1 MADPIR
7 YVASTTIPLYTAKT
21 GGKKRMEL
29 LWGDRVRLLTQ
40 TGSRVRVMARGLEGY
55 VDRAS
60 LMEDSLL
67 ELYFIDVGQGDGVLV
82 RTPDDRHVLID
93 GGFTRTKQPTRK
105 SAADF
110 VDWKFVRDYER
121 DTIRLDAM
129 ISSHCDADHYGGLW
143 DLLND
148 DGDARSELNARK
160 VEVKAFYHAGVGWWT
175 NDTTTRYLGPVDDED
190 NLTQLLGDRDSLR
203 RGLNQNSNE
212 RLQGEWAE
220 FLRRVYQSE
229 AKVARLSDRTPFV
242 PGFGQGKVRMHVL
255 APVETKPGRL
265 PSLGKES
272 INTNGHSILIRVDY
286 GRVRILLTGDL
297 NAASQRRILD
307 AYSGRRVEFACDV
320 AKACHHGSA
329 DVSYEFLSTMS
340 PSATIISSGDNES
353 HAHPRP
359 AIVAASALTGHARVE
374 RDRLVTPLVYST
386 EISRSVR
393 MGKLTAIRA
402 AGVGLTGDRLPATV
416 EGTLHFDEIR
426 VGDLRP
432 RLGSRPLAGAYVVA
446 GVIYGLVNVRTDGER
461 ILCATLNEKSSSWD
475 CAEFTSRF

>member
-1 MADPIR
+1 MADPIK
-7 YVASTTIPLYTAKT
+7 YVAETTVPLYEEKT
-21 GGKKRMEL
+21 GNQKRMQL

-40 TGSRVRVMARGLEGY
+40 SGTRLRVKARGLEGY
-55 VDRAS
+55 VDPAK
-60 LMEDSLL
+60 LMDDSLL
-67 ELYFIDVGQGDGVLV
+67 ELYFIDVGQGDGVLI
-82 RTPDDRHVLID
+82 RTPDHRHVLVD
-93 GGFTRTKQPTRK
+93 GGYTRGRQPTGK

-110 VDWKFVRDYER
+110 VDWKFVRDYES
-121 DTIRLDAM
+121 DTIHLNAM

-143 DLLND
+143 DLLESD
-148 DGDARSELNARK
+148 AQARSELNAANVR
-160 VEVKAFYHAGVGWWT
+160 VDAFYHAGVSWWT
-175 NDTTTRYLGPVDDED
+175 NADEDRYLGPVDDEN

-203 RGLNQNSNE
+203 RGLDPTSSE
-212 RLQGEWAE
+212 RLQGEWAQ
-220 FLRRVYQSE
+220 FLRRVYDGVPE
-229 AKVARLSDRTPFV
+229 VRRLSNSTAFV
-242 PGFGQGKVRMHVL
+242 PGFDAGEVVMHVL
-255 APVETKPGRL
+255 APYESGPGRL
-265 PSLGKES
+265 PSLGGES
-272 INTNGHSILIRVDY
+272 INTNGHSVLMRVDY
-286 GRVRILLTGDL
+286 GRARILLTGDL
-297 NAASQRRILD
+297 NAASQRHILEQ
-307 AYSGRRVEFACDV
+307 YNGRRLEFACDV

-393 MGKLTAIRA
+393 MGRLLEIEA
-402 AGVGLTGDRLPATV
+402 AGAGLANDRLAATAQ
-416 EGTLHFDEIR
+416 GRLHYEEVR

-432 RLGSRPLAGAYVVA
+432 RRGSRPLAGSYVVA
-446 GVIYGLVNVRTDGER
+446 GMIYGLVNVRTDGER